1 MPNDIY
7 TSLRQF
13 LDQFPLGFPATA
25 SGVEIKILKKLFTE
39 EEARIAV
46 HLTPFPEAIKDI
58 SKRAELPTEYL
69 EKMLEQMSRKGL
81 IFRSKRNEEILYNT
95 APFMIGL
102 YEYSVG
108 RLDKELAALYKE
120 YYETAYQKEMGES
133 NVPGFKAVPVGENIS
148 ADISVLPYKFIE
160 DEIRQAACIAVTPC
174 ICRKEARINGEG
186 CNHELET
193 CLSFGVAAEY
203 YIENGIGRKI
213 DPDEAISILK
223 RADEAG
229 LVHACTNVQHLANIC
244 NCCPCC
250 CASMKGITGKG
261 LLREKFFN
269 PLYEPVIDTESCTAC
284 STCVDRCPV
293 KAIELDDVPGVNR
306 DKCLGCGLC
315 ATACPL
321 ELISMMPRKDR
332 QEPFKRMIDLGLAIL
347 KGKQENAGKT
357 K

>member
-1 MPNDIY
+1 MPDDAY

-13 LDQFPLGFPATA
+13 LDQFPLGFPATD

-46 HLTPFPEAIKDI
+46 HLTPFPENARDI
-58 SKRAELPTEYL
+58 SKRAGMATEYL
-69 EKMLEQMSRKGL
+69 EKMLEQMSLKGL
-81 IFRSKRNEEILYNT
+81 LFRSKRQDDILYNT
-95 APFMIGL
+95 APFMVGI

-108 RLDKELAALYKE
+108 RMDKELAALYKE

-133 NVPGFKAVPVGENIS
+133 NIPGFKAVPVGENIS
-148 ADISVLPYKFIE
+148 SDITALPYKLIE
-160 DEIRQAACIAVTPC
+160 DEIGDATCIAVTAC
-174 ICRKEARINGEG
+174 ICRKEARLNGEG

-213 DPDEAISILK
+213 DAAEAINILK

-229 LVHACTNVQHLANIC
+229 LVHACTNVKHLANIC

-269 PLYEPVIDTESCTAC
+269 PLYEPLIDLEFCTAC
-284 STCVDRCPV
+284 SACVDRCPV
-293 KAIELDDVPGVNR
+293 KAMGIEETPSVNR

-321 ELISMMPRKDR
+321 GLISMIPRKDR
-332 QEPFKRMIDLGLAIL
+332 QEPYNRMIELGLAIL
-347 KGKQENAGKT
+347 TKKQNNAAK
-357 K
+357 